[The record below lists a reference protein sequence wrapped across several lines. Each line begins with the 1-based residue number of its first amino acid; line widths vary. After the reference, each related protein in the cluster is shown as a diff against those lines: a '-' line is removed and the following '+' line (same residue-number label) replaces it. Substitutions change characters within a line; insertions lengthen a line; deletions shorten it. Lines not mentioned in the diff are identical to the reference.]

1 MYVSR
6 PIVSSILACNSK
18 VAVLEGARAVGK
30 TALAKH
36 ELETRGFS
44 YYSLADPNTYE
55 YARNNLAAWTRSL
68 KLPAIIDE
76 AQRIA
81 DLPLAIKELVDR
93 LPATGLQVILTGS
106 ASINRKGLEGQNP
119 LARRS
124 RRFTLHPLTRREI
137 QGGSR
142 SIVDD
147 LWDGKID
154 LTFRSPLERGD
165 LYDLMALGGFPR
177 YAVESRYMTAR
188 ERNLSI
194 RDDID
199 GVLGDTILPEEQLD
213 RTIAHTVLR
222 SLLGIPGGILNV
234 AKLSREIGYDSRT
247 INRYIGIFERRFLVH
262 MLPNLR
268 LAAHKQNVARAKVH
282 PVDVSFS
289 CELLAE
295 SGKDPLT
302 DPVLFGSLL
311 ESFVVNQIVASCQW
325 SRHLPDALYWRE
337 TGSRP
342 KEVDLVLV
350 SDGELIGVEVKASS
364 QVTSSDFNGLKA
376 LSSDSRFKRGFVF
389 YGGETVVQE
398 SENLWALP
406 LAALWNEKAFSTQEP
421 HGHAVPYLEQA
432 HPEQSRLADVG
443 ESESMTDARLFLSYR
458 QDDDDHLDGA
468 IIRLADEIV
477 SEYQF
482 QFGSTLQLFVDKRSI
497 GWGENWKSALDAAVD
512 ATTFI
517 MPAVT
522 PGYLM
527 SKACRDELQRFV
539 SRGEQLVNGHIL
551 SLIWQDFHGT
561 AAESQNPAVAKTIKA
576 HQFEDVSELRD
587 LDPSDRQYKARVRDL
602 VQRIRHNVMG
612 DLARAASSDANDAFE
627 EGNQDDDEGGL
638 IERIERLDESA
649 RALEEGFTSAVA
661 ELQNLQSVINQHPSP
676 QPGNVSELAKWC
688 RDVELST
695 REPVA
700 SVRAQ
705 LAQSRQA
712 WSAVYETTAELLSA
726 AKAFGTSE
734 QPVDLSGLRLTLLT
748 TRAQFDQFNDLE
760 QQLAPLKL
768 IVMFSPRLRPLVDTL
783 FEFINTVKDMRS
795 SLDDLISQVEQT
807 N

>member
-6 PIVSSILACNSK
+6 PIVSSILSCNSK

-30 TALAKH
+30 TALAKN

-93 LPATGLQVILTGS
+93 LPAAGLQVILTGS
-106 ASINRKGLEGQNP
+106 ASINRKGLEGQDP

-282 PVDVSFS
+282 PVDASFS

-311 ESFVVNQIVASCQW
+311 ESFTVNQIVASRQW
-325 SRHLPDALYWRE
+325 SYHLPDAFYWRE

-376 LSSDSRFKRGFVF
+376 LSSDSRFRRGFVF

-406 LAALWNEKAFSTQEP
+406 MAALWDERAFSAQEP
-421 HGHAVPYLEQA
+421 RRHAVSR
-432 HPEQSRLADVG
+432 PEQTH
-443 ESESMTDARLFLSYR
+443 SERFRPAGDDEPASPTDARLFLSYR
-458 QDDDDHLDGA
+458 RDDDDHLDGA
-468 IIRLADEIV
+468 IIRLADDIV

-497 GWGENWKSALDAAVD
+497 AWGENWKSALDAAVD

-522 PGYLM
+522 PGYFM

-539 SRGEQLVNGHIL
+539 NRGEQLVNGHIL

-561 AAESQNPAVAKTIKA
+561 AAESQNPAVVETITT

-587 LDPSDRQYKARVRDL
+587 LEPSDRQYKARVRDL
-602 VQRIRHNVMG
+602 VQKIRQHVVE
-612 DLARAASSDANDAFE
+612 DFARAASPASDDAPDS
-627 EGNQDDDEGGL
+627 GDQDDDGGL
-638 IERIERLDESA
+638 IERMEELDESVQA
-649 RALEEGFTSAVA
+649 FETSFTSAVE
-661 ELQNLQSVINQHPSP
+661 ELQNLQSAIERHPSP
-676 QPGNVSELAKWC
+676 QPGNITELAGWC
-688 RDVELST
+688 RAIELST
-695 REPVA
+695 KEPVA

-705 LAQSRQA
+705 LAQTRQS
-712 WSAVYETTAELLSA
+712 WGAVYETTTELFRA
-726 AKAFGTSE
+726 AKALSTLE
-734 QPVDLSGLRLTLLT
+734 QPVDFSGLRMTLLA
-748 TRAQFDQFNDLE
+748 TRAQLDQLNGLE
-760 QQLAPLKL
+760 QQLAPLEL
-768 IVMFSPRLRPLVDTL
+768 LVMLSPRLRPLVDAM

-795 SLDDLISQVEQT
+795 SLDDLIAQIEQAD
-807 N
+807 